1 VRDGRKGCKSSLNN
15 ARGPRR
21 NPRSSLAAWRSSEGA
36 QAGLIVQAFGFEEQE
51 MKGKGIKTGDSI
63 DYILASLLKSQS
75 GSDGDKISV
84 RKSIEIYASPE
95 EGVSLIRAFIKIKQP
110 AFRAALIDLATRMAD
125 RKD

>member
-1 VRDGRKGCKSSLNN
+1 
-15 ARGPRR
+15 
-21 NPRSSLAAWRSSEGA
+21 
-36 QAGLIVQAFGFEEQE
+36 

-95 EGVSLIRAFIKIKQP
+95 EGVRFIRAFIKIKQP

>member
-1 VRDGRKGCKSSLNN
+1 
-15 ARGPRR
+15 
-21 NPRSSLAAWRSSEGA
+21 
-36 QAGLIVQAFGFEEQE
+36 

-95 EGVSLIRAFIKIKQP
+95 EGVRLIRAFIKIKQP

>member
-1 VRDGRKGCKSSLNN
+1 
-15 ARGPRR
+15 
-21 NPRSSLAAWRSSEGA
+21 
-36 QAGLIVQAFGFEEQE
+36 

-110 AFRAALIDLATRMAD
+110 AFRAALIELATRMAD
-125 RKD
+125 HKD

>member
-1 VRDGRKGCKSSLNN
+1 
-15 ARGPRR
+15 
-21 NPRSSLAAWRSSEGA
+21 
-36 QAGLIVQAFGFEEQE
+36 

-95 EGVSLIRAFIKIKQP
+95 EGVRLIRAFIKIKQP

-125 RKD
+125 CKD

>member
-1 VRDGRKGCKSSLNN
+1 
-15 ARGPRR
+15 
-21 NPRSSLAAWRSSEGA
+21 
-36 QAGLIVQAFGFEEQE
+36 